1 VARGTLLAARPFRHR
16 GVLLGLSP
24 GRRRLPRRLDCP
36 RYKIASFELTDHALI
51 QHAAVTGKPL
61 IISTG
66 MASFSDIH
74 EAVIVART
82 SGCEDLTLLKCTSAY
97 PAPAAEA
104 NLAAGKELG
113 HLWRTM

>member
-1 VARGTLLAARPFRHR
+1 
-16 GVLLGLSP
+16 
-24 GRRRLPRRLDCP
+24 
-36 RYKIASFELTDHALI
+36 
-51 QHAAVTGKPL
+51 
-61 IISTG
+61 

-113 HLWRTM
+113 HLWRA